1 MDYVEFLELS
11 RFLTAKSWNKRECF
25 FMFKINNS
33 QQIIFIITSKK
44 MQSLKKT

>member
-33 QQIIFIITSKK
+33 QQINFIITSKK
-44 MQSLKKT
+44 CNH